1 MSLSRAKSDRRSRFF
16 LAPQAFSPDKELA
29 VCEDAAVVHQILHV
43 LRLSTGAG
51 VLLLDGQGSLYEA
64 ELQRIQKH
72 RLEFRLGSR
81 LQEEKRPQRAKLT
94 SLLPLIKPARLE
106 WALEKLTEIGVDTV
120 QLFVS
125 ERTMVKAKGREE
137 GHKRWQHIMQEAAEQ
152 CERLTLPTLLAPLEL
167 SDYLKANQATG
178 QTRLLLQE
186 RSKAPDMV
194 SYLYNQIGSADNEI
208 TILSGPEGGFSSNEC
223 SAIEAAGFI
232 PVSLGSTI
240 LRAETAS
247 IIGAAI
253 ASASRESLD

>member
-1 MSLSRAKSDRRSRFF
+1 MSPSRAKSDRRSRFF
-16 LAPQAFSPDKELA
+16 LAPEAFSPDKELA
-29 VCEDAAVVHQILHV
+29 VCEETAVVHQILHV
-43 LRLSTGAG
+43 LRLSAGDG
-51 VLLLDGQGSLYEA
+51 VLLLDGQGNIYEA
-64 ELQRIQKH
+64 KLERIQKH
-72 RLEFRLGSR
+72 RLEFRLCG
-81 LQEEKRPQRAKLT
+81 LMVQEKLPDRAKLT

-120 QLFVS
+120 QLFTS

-152 CERLTLPTLLAPLEL
+152 CERLTLPALLAPLEL
-167 SDYLKANQATG
+167 NEYLKSNQTPR

-186 RSKAPDMV
+186 RSQAPDMV
-194 SYLYNQIGSADNEI
+194 SYLYNRDRAPENEI
-208 TILSGPEGGFSSNEC
+208 IILSGPEGGFSGDEC
-223 SAIEAAGFI
+223 SAIKAAGFI